1 MTYKLVRIDGKEDNI
16 TKKVFIDFDSA
27 YDFLEKVYKDIC
39 CSDAD
44 YGDMNYYDIVDNKSP
59 KGNDKE

>member
-27 YDFLEKVYKDIC
+27 YDFLEKVY
-39 CSDAD
+39 S
-44 YGDMNYYDIVDNKSP
+44 
-59 KGNDKE
+59 